1 MKKPLNCSKEIRKNK
16 ERQRVLDNFYTKQM
30 KKGKTTRAD
39 ILDKISLGIVI
50 AVLLFL
56 IIYKIVGNFII
67 SLVLSIVISSLLGL
81 YGIKLNRKTRC
92 KKIEQ
97 IKMDYK
103 LKLESEKV
111 LLPHENIEDYIVER
125 YYEKKFELKGSMNF
139 LSKDKVFKLYF
150 LFFVFY
156 LMSYFTTYRIY
167 YKIIALLCFT
177 MATCIGA
184 YNITEYIRKKD
195 NKDLLS

>member
-1 MKKPLNCSKEIRKNK
+1 
-16 ERQRVLDNFYTKQM
+16 
-30 KKGKTTRAD
+30 
-39 ILDKISLGIVI
+39 
-50 AVLLFL
+50 
-56 IIYKIVGNFII
+56 
-67 SLVLSIVISSLLGL
+67 
-81 YGIKLNRKTRC
+81 
-92 KKIEQ
+92 
-97 IKMDYK
+97 MDYK

-125 YYEKKFELKGSMNF
+125 YYEKKFEQKGSMNF

-195 NKDLLS
+195 NKDLLSQYIDI